1 MKILLTLNKKNTPV
15 EIETDNVQLITVM
28 DDGCTRIVTDKEV
41 FYVKESLETI
51 AMLRAGIKDPGE
63 IDRLRSE
70 MKELQKKIGNLT
82 DQLNAARIEYV
93 KKDKELRSLLEKAQ
107 RASIMREESL
117 TKTPFLTI
125 EDVLSSLL

>member
-28 DDGCTRIVTDKEV
+28 DDGCTRIVTDKDV

-82 DQLNAARIEYV
+82 DQLNAARIDYV

-107 RASIMREESL
+107 RASIMREESFN
-117 TKTPFLTI
+117 KTPFLTM

>member
-28 DDGCTRIVTDKEV
+28 DDGCTRIVTDKDV

-70 MKELQKKIGNLT
+70 MKELQKKIGSLT

-93 KKDKELRSLLEKAQ
+93 KKDKELRTLLEKAQ
-107 RASIMREESL
+107 RASIMREESF
-117 TKTPFLTI
+117 TKTPFITM